1 MINFVITGTLKWI
14 NPKGME
20 VEDNPRA
27 PVYVEPDHRL
37 KNLEIFFIN
46 PNKRNSGEYKCQ
58 YQQVFNH

>member
-14 NPKGME
+14 NPKGIE
-20 VEDNPRA
+20 VEGNTQA
-27 PVYVEPDHRL
+27 SVYVEPDGL
-37 KNLEIFFIN
+37 KSLKIFFIN